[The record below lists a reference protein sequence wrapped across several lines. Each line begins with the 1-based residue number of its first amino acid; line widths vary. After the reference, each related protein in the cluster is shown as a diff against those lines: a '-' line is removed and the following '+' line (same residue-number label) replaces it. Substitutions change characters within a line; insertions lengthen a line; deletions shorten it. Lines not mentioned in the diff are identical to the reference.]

1 MVLGWLFSSVLFFA
15 GHGLSEYSHLTLNAW
30 LGVGF
35 LGVICSGFAYIFY
48 YDALQVIPATQ
59 AGVFLYL
66 EPLVTLV
73 VAAIILGEP
82 LLLAS
87 LLGGAIILVGVWLV
101 NRPEK
106 KAATSF

>member
-1 MVLGWLFSSVLFFA
+1 MFSSVPFLAVPGQA
-15 GHGLSEYSHLTLNAW
+15 GHSLSEFSHLTLNAW
-30 LGVGF
+30 LGIGF
-35 LGVICSGFAYIFY
+35 LGLICSGIAYIFY

-82 LLLAS
+82 LLLVS
-87 LLGGAIILVGVWLV
+87 LLGGAVILMGVWMV
-101 NRPEK
+101 NRPESK
-106 KAATSF
+106 I